1 MAHMRRSFSDL
12 SRRLLHKGMARI
24 AEERDTC
31 SVCHRT
37 PLVGER
43 VHHYANETLCCSLC
57 VATRSEPPMRSTLVH
72 HSEWGHAVKPI
83 ARPRIAA

>member
-1 MAHMRRSFSDL
+1 MRRSLLDL
-12 SRRLLHKGMARI
+12 SRRLLHTGMARMT
-24 AEERDTC
+24 EERDTC

-43 VHHYANETLCCSLC
+43 VHHYADDTLCCSLC
-57 VATRSEPPMRSTLVH
+57 VATRSEPAQSSSLVH